1 MTHWQKVNVR
11 LFLPP
16 EFTNAVFSS
25 YQQHH
30 TKLIRD
36 ESSAWI
42 LPDLQAGANACTL
55 RVKSYKEPDRRK
67 KKMENRKDQNNSG
80 EKIQKQDVGK
90 LLWHGS
96 IK

>member
-16 EFTNAVFSS
+16 EFTNTVFSS
-25 YQQHH
+25 YKQHH

-36 ESSAWI
+36 ESFAWI

-55 RVKSYKEPDRRK
+55 RVKSYKEPDSRK
-67 KKMENRKDQNNSG
+67 KNGK
-80 EKIQKQDVGK
+80 QKRPKQ
-90 LLWHGS
+90 
-96 IK
+96 